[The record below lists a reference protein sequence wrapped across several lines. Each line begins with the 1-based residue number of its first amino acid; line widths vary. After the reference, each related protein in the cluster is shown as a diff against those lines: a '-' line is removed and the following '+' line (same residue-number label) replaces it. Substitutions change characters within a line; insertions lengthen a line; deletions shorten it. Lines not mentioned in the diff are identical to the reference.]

1 MRSSGIF
8 DGLAALGLSIS
19 EEQERGC
26 PMSEPTRALEGLR
39 VIDLATFL
47 AAPFCGTLLADFG
60 AEVVKIEDPERGDSL
75 RALGQRWKGEGTWWL
90 QEGRNKETITCN
102 LRDERGQELVRRLC
116 ADADIVLENF
126 RPGTMERWHL
136 GYEELSAANPKLV
149 MVRVSAFGQDGPLRE
164 QPGFGRIA
172 QAFGGITYLSG
183 FPDRPP
189 VVPGSAAV
197 ADYTAGLFAAFGAM
211 VAYRSAQETG
221 SGQVVDVSL
230 FESVFRMLDT
240 LAIDFAQAGI
250 VRERAGVS
258 APHAAP
264 HSHYDCGDGAWIAI
278 ACTNNR
284 MFERLA
290 GAIDQPGLAADPRF
304 ATGPDRVAH
313 RDELDAHVSDFCR
326 SMPREEVLARL
337 EEHEVPSAPIYSI
350 ADAFADAQYKAR
362 EAIVTY
368 GDPELGELTMTGVQ
382 PRLSDTPGRIR
393 HAGRPLGADN
403 DEVYGRLLGLDA
415 QTISDYR
422 EAGVI

>member
-1 MRSSGIF
+1 VNEAAPP
-8 DGLAALGLSIS
+8 LA
-19 EEQERGC
+19 
-26 PMSEPTRALEGLR
+26 GLR

-75 RALGQRWKGEGTWWL
+75 RALGQRWQGEGTWWL

-136 GYEELSAANPKLV
+136 GYEELAAANPNLV

-164 QPGFGRIA
+164 RPGFGRIA

-211 VAYRSAQETG
+211 VASRAAEQSG
-221 SGQVVDVSL
+221 RGQVVDVSL

-240 LAIDFAQAGI
+240 LAIDYAQAGI
-250 VRERAGVS
+250 VRERAGVT

-264 HSHYDCGDGAWIAI
+264 HSHYECGDGTWIAI
-278 ACTNNR
+278 ACTNSR
-284 MFERLA
+284 MFERLTR
-290 GAIDQPGLAADPRF
+290 AIGQPGLAEDPRF

-313 RDELDAHVSDFCR
+313 RDELDVPVTDFCR
-326 SMPREEVLARL
+326 SMPREKVLAQL
-337 EEHEVPSAPIYSI
+337 EEHEVPCGPIYSI
-350 ADAFADAQYKAR
+350 ADAFADDQYNAR
-362 EAIVTY
+362 QTIVTY
-368 GDPELGELTMTGVQ
+368 DDPELGELTMSGVQ
-382 PRLSDTPGRIR
+382 PKLSDTPGRIR
-393 HAGRPLGADN
+393 HAGRTLGHDN

-415 QTISDYR
+415 QTIADYR